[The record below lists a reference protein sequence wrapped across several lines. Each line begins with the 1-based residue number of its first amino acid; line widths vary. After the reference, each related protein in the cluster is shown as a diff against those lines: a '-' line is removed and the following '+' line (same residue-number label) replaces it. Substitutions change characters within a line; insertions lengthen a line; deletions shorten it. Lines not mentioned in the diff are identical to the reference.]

1 MHVRI
6 PKNLHDYTFMG
17 TTGEWEVLS
26 HDYSHDHI
34 LIDPKTDRCIQT
46 VDDLDRF
53 EVTNDGRLR
62 DMMTNDV
69 YEVNW
74 TISPL
79 DEPELASN
87 IVLWNQMAQMAV
99 QPATVGTCDCPKNVV
114 CDVCIPF

>member
-17 TTGEWEVLS
+17 KTGEWEVLS
-26 HDYSHDHI
+26 HDYSFDYI
-34 LIDPKTDRCIQT
+34 LIDTKKDRCIQT
-46 VDDLDRF
+46 VDDLERF

-74 TISPL
+74 TIDPSEE
-79 DEPELASN
+79 DGIADN
-87 IVLWNQMAQMAV
+87 IVLWNQMAQMAH
-99 QPATVGTCDCPKNVV
+99 QPVSVATCDCPKNVV